1 MTDTRIPGPAA
12 GFPEP
17 EPQPLPQPQPYPPR
31 PQPYPPQPQPPQP
44 TAMAR
49 VPRPYSRS
57 NATRLLSAGA
67 YLERG
72 YRRDVIRELVRD
84 RFRIVAPSYG
94 YDAVTVLAHALAAR
108 SLRRKQLAAVAAG
121 ELIDLILVRNGVF
134 GPVGGVLVALWLPW
148 AFAFLRRV
156 ATMQALIT
164 WLSPRPDSDDAAA
177 ADYEYDFPANAALTE
192 ELVEKI
198 ALEQQ
203 GGRSEIV
210 FARERYEPFVGAG
223 WSRDDWTTAELLV
236 PRKADPTLQ
245 AYLQDGEDDEEPVE
259 QPPVIPF
266 TVAEITE
273 YVARRLE
280 SELRDDAPYGEQVE
294 HLVVER
300 RKYSRAGALPVKKR
314 LFWHWR
320 GVLLLPPDAPEVA
333 AFGFANQ
340 EKYDAAR
347 EYLCI
352 RVGAWDQE
360 IVTSV
365 FVGFDL
371 RGNTLYSEFYP
382 YVMPPVK
389 ASFHLV
395 DRLPRHLGGSVLLR
409 MAVGIPLGLP
419 RKAYLAAWQSAR
431 AGVRRL
437 KGLMRATVGLVGVV
451 DASEFRLGQ
460 YAVALVD
467 TGAKVSLREL
477 AASSAY
483 HHFFQKADDEKYV
496 KIVQRRLLEVV
507 RDFLIEHN
515 IDVFDHDARGATI
528 LDKSTRTYGD
538 VTMYGDNNMISQG
551 GRDNR
556 QNARGEARTG
566 GL

>member
-1 MTDTRIPGPAA
+1 MTDTRIPGYEAA
-12 GFPEP
+12 S
-17 EPQPLPQPQPYPPR
+17 PQPQPG
-31 PQPYPPQPQPPQP
+31 P
-44 TAMAR
+44 TGMAR

-67 YLERG
+67 YLEKN

-84 RFRIVAPSYG
+84 RFRRVAPSYG

-108 SLRRKQLAAVAAG
+108 SLRRKQLAAVFLG
-121 ELIDLILVRNGVF
+121 ELLDLILFRNNVF
-134 GPVGGVLVALWLPW
+134 GATGAVLIALWLPW

-164 WLSPRPDSDDAAA
+164 WLSPRPEVEDSGA
-177 ADYEYDFPANAALTE
+177 ADYEYAYDFPANAALTG

-203 GGRSEIV
+203 GGQSDIV
-210 FARERYEPFVGAG
+210 FARERYKPFVGAG

-236 PRKADPTLQ
+236 PMKTDPTLQ
-245 AYLQDGEDDEEPVE
+245 AYLQDGEDGEEPIE

-266 TVAEITE
+266 TVEEITE
-273 YVARRLE
+273 YVAQRLE
-280 SELRDDAPYGEQVE
+280 SELRDEAPHGEQIE

-314 LFWHWR
+314 LFWQWR
-320 GVLLLPPDAPEVA
+320 GVLLLPPGDPEA
-333 AFGFANQ
+333 AGFRFAVDQ
-340 EKYDAAR
+340 ERYDAAR

-371 RGNTLYSEFYP
+371 RGNTLYNEFYP
-382 YVMPPVK
+382 YVMPPVQ

-395 DRLPRHLGGSVLLR
+395 DRLPQRRGPGVLGR
-409 MAVGIPLGLP
+409 MALGIPLGLP
-419 RKAYLAAWQSAR
+419 AKACR
-431 AGVRRL
+431 AGWEGVRAVAHRL
-437 KGLMRATVGLVGVV
+437 KSLMRATVGLVGVV
-451 DASEFRLGQ
+451 DASEFRLGR
-460 YAVALVD
+460 YAIALVD

-477 AASSAY
+477 AASAAY
-483 HHFFQKADDEKYV
+483 HHFFQEADEEKYV

-515 IDVFDHDARGATI
+515 IDVYDHDARGATI

-538 VTMYGDNNMISQG
+538 VTMYGDNNMVSQG
-551 GRDNR
+551 GRNNR
-556 QNARGEARTG
+556 QRARDDRRG
-566 GL
+566 GGIR